1 MSIALFVAGRYLRS
15 SQREGFVSV
24 IAYMAVGGVILGV
37 AALVIIL
44 SVTNGFA
51 GEIKSRLIG
60 MNAHINIRRY
70 DGGPIAEWRGLLE
83 KVQGYAEVVGAAPV
97 VDSKVIITAQR
108 DRRRVD
114 GIPVWGIDPETFPA
128 VSDLPGHLQYADPP
142 GEILLGHLEEL
153 DKQGIILG
161 EHLAR
166 RLQVGP
172 GFDVLLL
179 TLRNIDVDSAVM
191 DGFTPRVWQFLV
203 TDHFE
208 SGMYQYDDNYAFIH
222 IEDAQRILELGDA
235 VTDIHIHVED
245 IQRAPEIRDLLAE
258 DFAYPYS
265 VRDWTQLFPEFFNWI
280 ELEKWALFIALSL
293 IILVAAFN
301 IMSILVM
308 SVLVKTP
315 EIGILR
321 TIGCTVGEVYRIF
334 VYQGLAIGG
343 IGTVLGCLV
352 GFGLCFA
359 QQRFDLIAIPG
370 DVYFINS
377 LPVAMEALDFAM
389 VAAISMFICLL
400 TSIYPARK
408 ASRLMPVE
416 AIRYIM

>member
-1 MSIALFVAGRYLRS
+1 MSISLFVAGRYLRS
-15 SQREGFVSV
+15 DQREGFISV

-60 MNAHINIRRY
+60 MNAHINIRRF
-70 DGGPIAEWRGLLE
+70 DGGPIEDWSVLLDR
-83 KVQGYAEVVGAAPV
+83 VRGYAEIVGVAPV
-97 VDSKVIITAQR
+97 VDSKVIIASQR
-108 DRRRVD
+108 DLGRVD
-114 GIPVWGIDPETFPA
+114 GIPVWGIDPETFPS
-128 VSDLPGHLQYADPP
+128 VSDLPAHLLYANPE
-142 GEILLGHLEEL
+142 GEILLGHLKEL

-172 GFDVLLL
+172 GFDVLLV
-179 TLRNIDVDSAVM
+179 TVRNLDVAEAVM
-191 DGFTPRVWQFLV
+191 DGFSPRPWSFLV

-222 IEDAQRILELGDA
+222 IEDAQRILGLGDA
-235 VTDIHIHVED
+235 ITDIHIHVED
-245 IQRAPEIRDLLAE
+245 IQRAPELRALLAE
-258 DFAYPYS
+258 EFGYPYN
-265 VRDWTQLFPEFFNWI
+265 VRDWTQLFPEFFRWI
-280 ELEKWALFIALSL
+280 ELEKWAIFLALSL
-293 IILVAAFN
+293 IVLVAAFN

-308 SVLVKTP
+308 SVLVKTA

-321 TIGCTVGEVYRIF
+321 TMGCTVGEIYRIF
-334 VYQGLAIGG
+334 VYQGLIIGG
-343 IGTVLGCLV
+343 VGTAIGCLV

-359 QQRFDLIAIPG
+359 QVQFDLISIPG
-370 DVYFINS
+370 DVYFISS
-377 LPVAMEALDFAM
+377 LPVDMKVLDFAL
-389 VAAISMFICLL
+389 VASISMFICLA

-408 ASRLMPVE
+408 ASSLMPVE

>member
-1 MSIALFVAGRYLRS
+1 MSISLFVAGRYLRS
-15 SQREGFVSV
+15 DQREGFISV

-60 MNAHINIRRY
+60 MNAHINIRRF
-70 DGGPIAEWRGLLE
+70 DGGPIEDWSVLLDR
-83 KVQGYAEVVGAAPV
+83 VRGYAEIVGAAPV
-97 VDSKVIITAQR
+97 VDSKVIIASQR
-108 DRRRVD
+108 DLGRVD
-114 GIPVWGIDPETFPA
+114 GIPVWGIDPETFPS
-128 VSDLPGHLQYADPP
+128 VSDLPAHLLYANPE
-142 GEILLGHLEEL
+142 GEILLGHLKEL

-172 GFDVLLL
+172 GFDVLLV
-179 TLRNIDVDSAVM
+179 TVRNLDVAEAVM
-191 DGFTPRVWQFLV
+191 DGFSPRPWSFLV

-222 IEDAQRILELGDA
+222 IEDAQRILGLGDA
-235 VTDIHIHVED
+235 ITDIHIHVED
-245 IQRAPEIRDLLAE
+245 IQRAPELRALLAE
-258 DFAYPYS
+258 EFGYPYN
-265 VRDWTQLFPEFFNWI
+265 VRDWTQLFPEFFRWI
-280 ELEKWALFIALSL
+280 ELEKWAIFLALSL
-293 IILVAAFN
+293 IVLVAAFN

-308 SVLVKTP
+308 SVLVKTA

-321 TIGCTVGEVYRIF
+321 TMGCTVGEIYRIF
-334 VYQGLAIGG
+334 VYQGLIIGG
-343 IGTVLGCLV
+343 VGTAIGCLV

-359 QQRFDLIAIPG
+359 QVQFDLISIPG
-370 DVYFINS
+370 DVYFISS
-377 LPVAMEALDFAM
+377 LPVDMKVLDFAL
-389 VAAISMFICLL
+389 VASISMFICLA

-408 ASRLMPVE
+408 ASSLMPVE